1 MKKNITY
8 FENAGPEN
16 TEETIKLARERALE
30 LRIRDIVVAST
41 HGKTA
46 LKTAEIFDASKFNIS
61 AVTICEGHRSEGWA
75 MSKEERKKVLAKK
88 INVFTG
94 THALGDDVSSAF
106 TEKFGGKS
114 INGIV
119 AQTLYR
125 FSQGMKV
132 CVETVLMA
140 ADSGLISVGKEV
152 IAIAGTDEGSDTAI
166 VVKPSYARTFLNLKI
181 KEIIAMPREG

>member
-1 MKKNITY
+1 LKKNITY

-46 LKTAEIFDASKFNIS
+46 LKTADIFDASKFNIS
-61 AVTICEGHRSEGWA
+61 AVTISEGHRSEGWA

-106 TEKFGGKS
+106 TEKFGGKP

-152 IAIAGTDEGSDTAI
+152 IAIAGTDEGADTAI